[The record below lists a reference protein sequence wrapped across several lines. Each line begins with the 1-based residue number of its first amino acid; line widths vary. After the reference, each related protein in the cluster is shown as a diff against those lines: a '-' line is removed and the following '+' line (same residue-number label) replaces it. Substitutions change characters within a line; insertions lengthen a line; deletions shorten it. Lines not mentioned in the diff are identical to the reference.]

1 MHNDAND
8 NQVSPPGHPLADPV
22 SARVDRSQGG
32 RRVLSG
38 LAVLVAVLG
47 LLGGLAG
54 CSSKPTRHATVEPN
68 HADKVVVKKS
78 QRKLELHNNGR
89 VIREYRVALGGSPDG
104 HKFREG
110 DQRTPIGD
118 YMLNWRNPS
127 SNFYKSIHISYPS
140 ERDKMVSRSMGY
152 TNPGGMIMIHGLPN
166 YVQSEALRQQYANRD
181 WTQGCIAV
189 QNHEMDEIWALV
201 RDGTPIKILP

>member
-1 MHNDAND
+1 MHTDTK
-8 NQVSPPGHPLADPV
+8 DPV
-22 SARVDRSQGG
+22 TAIAEHPVRGPEHRV
-32 RRVLSG
+32 RRIRYLLTA
-38 LAVLVAVLG
+38 LAVAGAL
-47 LLGGLAG
+47 GLAG
-54 CSSKPTRHATVEPN
+54 CGSSTRMASVEPS

-89 VIREYRVALGGSPDG
+89 VIREYRIALGGAPDG

-118 YMLNWRNPS
+118 YLLNWRNPN
-127 SNFYKSIHISYPS
+127 SNFYKSIHISYPN
-140 ERDKMVSRSMGY
+140 ERDKLVSRSLGY
-152 TNPGGMIMIHGLPN
+152 SNPGGMIMIHGLPN
-166 YVQSEALRQQYANRD
+166 YVQSEALRGQYANRD

-189 QNHEMDEIWALV
+189 QNHEIDEIWSMV

>member
-1 MHNDAND
+1 MHTDAND
-8 NQVSPPGHPLADPV
+8 PTTAIPEHTTRRPEQGAQ
-22 SARVDRSQGG
+22 RVRY
-32 RRVLSG
+32 LLTA
-38 LAVLVAVLG
+38 LAVAGAL
-47 LLGGLAG
+47 GLAG
-54 CSSKPTRHATVEPN
+54 CGSAPKMATVEPS

-118 YMLNWRNPS
+118 YLLNWRNPNS
-127 SNFYKSIHISYPS
+127 SFHKSIHISYPS
-140 ERDKMVSRSMGY
+140 ERDKLVSRSLGY
-152 TNPGGMIMIHGLPN
+152 SNPGGMIMIHGLPN
-166 YVQSEALRQQYANRD
+166 YIRSEALRQQYADRD

-189 QNHEMDEIWALV
+189 QNHEMDEIWAMV

>member
-1 MHNDAND
+1 MHTDAKD
-8 NQVSPPGHPLADPV
+8 PMTAIAEHPTRRPEQGAQ
-22 SARVDRSQGG
+22 RVRY
-32 RRVLSG
+32 LLTA
-38 LAVLVAVLG
+38 LAVAGAL
-47 LLGGLAG
+47 GLAG
-54 CSSKPTRHATVEPN
+54 CGSAPEMATVEPS

-118 YMLNWRNPS
+118 YLLNWRNPN

-140 ERDKMVSRSMGY
+140 ERDKLVSRSLGY
-152 TNPGGMIMIHGLPN
+152 SNPGGMIMIHGLPN
-166 YVQSEALRQQYANRD
+166 YIQSEALRQQYANRD

-189 QNHEMDEIWALV
+189 QNHEMDEIWAMV